1 MHISVN
7 GPKKIFTSVG
17 QILTSPPTLRTGSVL
32 WLGPVSALWEWLPGP
47 LLSSSFSVNWEVFPF
62 PKTSLATSEEYMGE
76 NAFLQNR
83 GGFSTSLLCGE
94 SRGSE
99 FLLCLQKFQSLLVH
113 TREILPIQLS
123 QKLKNFYVFDSS

>member
-7 GPKKIFTSVG
+7 GPQKIFTSVG

-47 LLSSSFSVNWEVFPF
+47 LLSSSFSVIWEVFPF

-83 GGFSTSLLCGE
+83 GGFSTSLLCAE
-94 SRGSE
+94 SRRLRVLVMSSKISVSSSPHQRDFANTTLSKTE
-99 FLLCLQKFQSLLVH
+99 KFLCIWF
-113 TREILPIQLS
+113 
-123 QKLKNFYVFDSS
+123 